1 MRGTWTIYR
10 RELAGLFLGPLA
22 WVLLG
27 LALCVNGFFFT
38 LYLVGTQGD
47 VNATMMLA
55 QGGSR
60 SFWGLLILM
69 PPLITMRLISEESRT
84 GTLEFLLTAP
94 VSDLAVVLGKLMAAT
109 SLLALLWSSILVYA
123 GTLSVLGPAP
133 DWGPV
138 LTSLLGAALLSAL
151 FCAIGLMASA
161 GTGTP
166 LLAAFLA
173 FVANVALLSLPFL
186 PGLLGLGPEHLLT
199 RALAEMDVI
208 AHFQASFLVGVLDSR
223 HLLFFLVWTAFF
235 ALVATRLLEA
245 RRWRG

>member
-1 MRGTWTIYR
+1 MWTIYR

-22 WVLLG
+22 WVLLC
-27 LALCVNGFFFT
+27 LALVVNGFYFT
-38 LYLVGTQGD
+38 LYLAGTQGE

-60 SFWGLLILM
+60 IFWGMLLLI
-69 PPLITMRLISEESRT
+69 PPLLTMRMISEESRT

-94 VSDLAVVLGKLMAAT
+94 VSDLAVVLGKLLAAT
-109 SLLALLWSSILVYA
+109 SVMALLWSSVLAYA
-123 GTLSVLGPAP
+123 GTLAALGQAP

-138 LTSLLGAALLSAL
+138 LTSVLGAVLVSAL
-151 FCAIGLMASA
+151 FCSIGLLASA

-173 FVANVALLSLPFL
+173 FVFGVGVMSLPFL
-186 PGLLGLGPEHLLT
+186 PGLLGLGPQHVVSRLLS
-199 RALAEMDVI
+199 EMDVI
-208 AHFQASFLVGVLDSR
+208 AHFQASFLVGVFDSR
-223 HLLFFLVWTAFF
+223 HVVFFLVWTAFF
-235 ALVATRLLEA
+235 TLVATRLLEA